1 MKEVRRGMGIE
12 WISFRRLLDLRLELL
27 CLESSCGGRWA
38 ERRSIDAL
46 SEEVFVNIIGV
57 KTGNMMF

>member
-1 MKEVRRGMGIE
+1 
-12 WISFRRLLDLRLELL
+12 LLDLRLELL

-38 ERRSIDAL
+38 ERGSIDAL
-46 SEEVFVNIIGV
+46 SEKVFFDIIEV